1 MISSPRRRLR
11 RSVRLRGH
19 ALFRSGPA
27 AVTVGPGSEGA
38 GWRWAAPGGP
48 LVPLDPE
55 HRVPRPRRTALNAGQ
70 EVQVCEHLLAALLLA
85 DIDDCDIRFHHP
97 EAPILDGSAQPW
109 FRAFRLAGF
118 SGRRREIRLRVA
130 ISFQGR
136 RVHWTGDTA
145 PAAARTFLT
154 AREGS
159 SLLKAGLF
167 PGARPGCALVLDERG
182 RSSRYGGRP
191 RLPEEPAWHKLLDL
205 LGDLGPWRARGR
217 LEGELQVD
225 RPGHGANGAL
235 IRSAFEAGQL
245 AFLS

>member
-1 MISSPRRRLR
+1 MTPSRRRLR

-19 ALFRSGPA
+19 GLFRAGPA
-27 AVTVGPGSEGA
+27 SVTISPGREGA
-38 GWRWAAPGGP
+38 GWRWAAPG
-48 LVPLDPE
+48 VPLLPLNPE
-55 HRVPRPRRTALNAGQ
+55 HRIPRPRRSALRAGG

-85 DIDDCDIRFHHP
+85 DIDDCDIRFHQP
-97 EAPILDGSAQPW
+97 EAPILDGSARPW
-109 FRAFRLAGF
+109 LRAFRLAGF
-118 SGRRREIRLRVA
+118 SGRRREIRLRVGV
-130 ISFQGR
+130 SFEGS

-159 SLLKAGLF
+159 ALHKEGLF
-167 PGARPGCALVLDERG
+167 PGARPGCALVLDDGYRAA
-182 RSSRYGGRP
+182 RYGGRP
-191 RLPEEPAWHKLLDL
+191 RLPDEPAWHKLLDL

-225 RPGHGANGAL
+225 RPGHEANGAVIL
-235 IRSAFEAGQL
+235 SAFEAGRL